1 MRMFYAGIGA
11 RKTPKEV
18 LAKMELAAMNLAVA
32 GVSLRTG
39 GAVGADQAFE
49 VGCRAVRG
57 PCEVFKPL
65 DCPDWFEHAATYHPN
80 WAACSMTAMR
90 LHARNSAI
98 MLGAQLNAPVN
109 FVVCWTPGGKVT
121 GGTGQALRIAEA
133 YRVPV
138 FNMYYGN
145 AIDEL
150 ERYLGV
156 KLQ

>member
-1 MRMFYAGIGA
+1 MFYAGIGA

-32 GVSLRTG
+32 HVVLRSG
-39 GAVGADQAFE
+39 HAAGADAAFE
-49 VGCRAVRG
+49 RGCDSVNGWKEIFYVNRELQNSWLHVA
-57 PCEVFKPL
+57 E
-65 DCPDWFEHAATYHPN
+65 EYHPN
-80 WAACSMTAMR
+80 WNACSDYAKR
-90 LHARNSAI
+90 LHARNTPI
-98 MLGAQLNAPVN
+98 ILGADLMHPVQ
-109 FVVCWTPGGKVT
+109 FVLCWTPGGKVT
-121 GGTGQALRIAEA
+121 GGTGQALRITEA